1 MPLQVG
7 IGRYRNLPPEDRLCT
22 VCDLALVED
31 ELHLLCVCTR
41 YAQDRANLYGKAE
54 ILYPSFYQLDDLDKF
69 VQLISNMQKE
79 VIDFLGCAPFLRRSC
94 LYST

>member
-1 MPLQVG
+1 M
-7 IGRYRNLPPEDRLCT
+7 C
-22 VCDLALVED
+22 
-31 ELHLLCVCTR
+31 LHR

>member
-1 MPLQVG
+1 MNSIYYVSAPVTL
-7 IGRYRNLPPEDRLCT
+7 NT
-22 VCDLALVED
+22 
-31 ELHLLCVCTR
+31 
-41 YAQDRANLYGKAE
+41 E

-79 VIDFLGCAPFLRRSC
+79 LIDFLGCALSLRRSC